1 MSSVRP
7 LDAVDLI
14 VVHHQ
19 GEGERPLRLDELDR
33 DHRRLGRWGEQRED
47 GSYPMPSHP
56 GGQYHRVVHLSS
68 ARLGGLGGWRV
79 APLHPLEAKLW
90 HAGAR
95 NRSGWSRVNTRSV
108 AVCVLAPL
116 EGAAPDLKAYRLL
129 VGACA
134 DLVEQLPAVTV
145 DRIVGHG
152 DVAETGCPGSLDL
165 AELRRAVEAEFV
177 RRAVVARASRGV
189 AVLSPTTPTA

>member
-1 MSSVRP
+1 MSTRP
-7 LDAVDLI
+7 LDAVDLV

-19 GEGERPLRLDELDR
+19 GPGSRPLRLDELDR
-33 DHRRLGRWGEQRED
+33 DHRRPGRWGAQRAD
-47 GSYPMPSHP
+47 GSYPMPPHP

-68 ARLGGLGGWRV
+68 ARLGGFGGWRL
-79 APLHPLEAKLW
+79 AHLHPLEDKLW

-95 NRSGWSRVNTRSV
+95 NRAGWSRVNTRSV

-116 EGAAPDLKAYRLL
+116 EGAPIDPTPWGLL
-129 VGACA
+129 VEACA

-152 DVAETGCPGSLDL
+152 DVARTGCPGSIDL
-165 AELRRAVEAEFV
+165 ADLRAAVEAELV
-177 RRAVVARASRGV
+177 RRARLARASRGV